1 MINRQAARLQTMMRK
16 YWWQLISSGTVALAT
31 VVGLSPSSAIAALP
45 EAVRPETQL
54 TTAQSSDEATNI
66 RVYEQASPAVVA
78 IETGSGGGSGSIVS
92 ADGLIL
98 TNAHVVGRSQVVTV
112 ILADGR
118 ELVGDVVGYGDDRL
132 DLAAVQLRTP
142 PSNLPVMPI
151 AAPGSVRIGQA
162 AFAIG
167 SPFGLQGTF
176 TTGIVSRIDLDRNLI
191 QTDAAINPGNSGG
204 PLLNSRAELVGV
216 NTSIFTTG
224 EQGGSIGIGF
234 AIPTNEVLPFIAAV
248 QNGSVSTTA
257 IASGARS
264 DNPPERINLNATIR
278 GQLGDTSNI
287 LPDGS
292 FFNGYVFEGQ
302 AGQQVAID
310 MVSRE
315 IDPYVILIS
324 LDDEEFYVED
334 DDSGGDFNARLVTTL
349 PVTGRYV
356 ILANSYA
363 QGERGGYELS
373 LSQIGGGGGSAS
385 SHSHNGGT
393 TLGGG
398 SSGELILRRQGS
410 LGSGD
415 ALAPDNTYY
424 DEYSFQGRAGQ
435 QVTITLESSEFDTYL
450 ALGDN
455 NGNLIDSNDD
465 FQSGST
471 NSQIV
476 VTLPQDGDYI
486 IIVNGYSPA
495 DQGRYSLTVR

>member
-1 MINRQAARLQTMMRK
+1 MMNRQAAHLQTMMRK
-16 YWWQLISSGTVALAT
+16 HWWQLISSGAVAFAA
-31 VVGLSPSSAIAALP
+31 VSGLSATGAIAALP
-45 EAVRPETQL
+45 EAIRPETQL
-54 TTAQSSDEATNI
+54 TTAQSGDEATNI
-66 RVYEQASPAVVA
+66 RVYEQASPSVVA

-118 ELVGDVVGYGDDRL
+118 EFVGDVVGYGENRL
-132 DLAAVQLRTP
+132 DLAAVQLRNP

-151 AAPGSVRIGQA
+151 AVPGSVRIGQA

-224 EQGGSIGIGF
+224 EQGGNIGIGF
-234 AIPTNEVLPFIAAV
+234 AIPTDEVLPFIASV
-248 QNGSVSTTA
+248 QNGSASTTA
-257 IASGARS
+257 SASGGRNE
-264 DNPPERINLNATIR
+264 NPPEAISLNDTIN
-278 GQLGDTSNI
+278 GQLGDTSNV

-324 LDDEEFYVED
+324 LEDEGFYIED
-334 DDSGGDFNARLVTTL
+334 DDSGGNLNARLVTTL

-363 QGERGGYELS
+363 EGERGNYELS
-373 LSQIGGGGGSAS
+373 LSPLGQGDGA
-385 SHSHNGGT
+385 SHSGHANG
-393 TLGGG
+393 
-398 SSGELILRRQGS
+398 SQSGDFILRRQGS
-410 LGSGD
+410 LGVGD

-424 DEYSFQGRAGQ
+424 DEYSFQGRSGQ
-435 QVTITLESSEFDTYL
+435 RVTITLESNEFDTYL
-450 ALGDN
+450 ALGDE
-455 NGNLIDSNDD
+455 NGTLIDSNDD
-465 FQSGST
+465 YQSGGT

-476 VTLPQDGDYI
+476 VTLPQNGTYI

>member
-1 MINRQAARLQTMMRK
+1 MV
-16 YWWQLISSGTVALAT
+16 TVA
-31 VVGLSPSSAIAALP
+31 GLSPAGAIAALP

-54 TTAQSSDEATNI
+54 TTAQSSDETTNI
-66 RVYEQASPAVVA
+66 RVYEQASPSVVA
-78 IETGSGGGSGSIVS
+78 IETGSGGGSGSIIS

-118 ELVGDVVGYGDDRL
+118 EFVGDVVGYGDNRL
-132 DLAAVQLRTP
+132 DLAAVQLRNP
-142 PSNLPVMPI
+142 PSNLPVIEI
-151 AAPGSVRIGQA
+151 AAPDSVRIGQA

-224 EQGGSIGIGF
+224 DRGGNIGIGF
-234 AIPTNEVLPFIAAV
+234 AIPTDEVLPFIASV
-248 QNGSVSTTA
+248 QNGSAATTA
-257 IASGARS
+257 SASGGRN
-264 DNPPERINLNATIR
+264 DNPPESISLNATIR
-278 GQLGDTSNI
+278 GQLGDSSNV

-324 LDDEEFYVED
+324 LEDDDFYVED
-334 DDSGGDFNARLVTTL
+334 DDSGGNLNARLVTTL

-363 QGERGGYELS
+363 EGERGDYELS
-373 LSQIGGGGGSAS
+373 LSQLGGGGA
-385 SHSHNGGT
+385 SHSGSHS
-393 TLGGG
+393 
-398 SSGELILRRQGS
+398 SSGGNQSNDFILRRQGS
-410 LGSGD
+410 LDSGD

-435 QVTITLESSEFDTYL
+435 RVTITLESNEFDTYL
-450 ALGDN
+450 ALGDE

-465 FQSGST
+465 YQSGST

-476 VTLPQDGDYI
+476 VTLPQNGTYI
-486 IIVNGYSPA
+486 VIVNGYSPA

>member
-1 MINRQAARLQTMMRK
+1 MMRK
-16 YWWQLISSGTVALAT
+16 YWWQLVSSGTVALAT
-31 VVGLSPSSAIAALP
+31 VAGLSPAIAALP
-45 EAVRPETQL
+45 ETVRPETQL
-54 TTAQSSDEATNI
+54 TTAQSTDEATNI

-78 IETGSGGGSGSIVS
+78 VETGSGGGSGSIVS
-92 ADGLIL
+92 AGGLVL
-98 TNAHVVGRSQVVTV
+98 TNAHVVGNNRTVTI

-118 ELVGDVVGYGDDRL
+118 EFAGDVVGYGEGRL
-132 DLAAVQLRTP
+132 DLAAVQIRNA

-151 AAPGSVRIGQA
+151 APSGSVRIGQA

-176 TTGIVSRIDLDRNLI
+176 TTGIVSRIDSQRNLI

-204 PLLNSRAELVGV
+204 PLLNSNAQLIGV

-234 AIPTNEVLPFIAAV
+234 AIPTNEVITFIASV
-248 QNGSVSTTA
+248 QNGSASTTA
-257 IASGARS
+257 SANGARS
-264 DNPPERINLNATIR
+264 DNPPESINLNATIR
-278 GQLGDTSNI
+278 GQLGNDSNI

-324 LDDEEFYVED
+324 LDDEEFYVQD
-334 DDSGGDFNARLVTTL
+334 DDSGGNLNARLITTL

-356 ILANSYA
+356 ILANSFA
-363 QGERGGYELS
+363 EGEQGSYELS
-373 LSQIGGGGGSAS
+373 LNQIGSSGSSAH
-385 SHSHNGGT
+385 SHS
-393 TLGGG
+393 GG
-398 SSGELILRRQGS
+398 SSIGGNAEFILRRQGS
-410 LGSGD
+410 LDSGD

-435 QVTITLESSEFDTYL
+435 RVTITLESGEFDTYL
-450 ALGDN
+450 ALIDGS
-455 NGNLIDSNDD
+455 GNLLDSNDD

-476 VTLPQDGDYI
+476 TTLPQNGTYI
-486 IIVNGYSPA
+486 VIVNGYSPA
-495 DQGRYSLTVR
+495 DQGRYALTVR

>member
-1 MINRQAARLQTMMRK
+1 MRK
-16 YWWQLISSGTVALAT
+16 YWWQLVSSGTVALAT
-31 VVGLSPSSAIAALP
+31 VAGLSPAIAALP
-45 EAVRPETQL
+45 ETVRPETQL

-92 ADGLIL
+92 ANGLVL
-98 TNAHVVGRSQVVTV
+98 TNAHVVGNNRTVTV

-118 ELVGDVVGYGDDRL
+118 EFVGDVVGYGEGRL
-132 DLAAVQLRTP
+132 DLAAVQIRNA

-151 AAPGSVRIGQA
+151 AASGSIRIGQA

-176 TTGIVSRIDLDRNLI
+176 TTGIVSRIDRDRNLI

-204 PLLNSRAELVGV
+204 PLLNSNAQLIGV

-234 AIPTNEVLPFIAAV
+234 AIPTDEVVPFIASV
-248 QNGSVSTTA
+248 QNGSATTTA
-257 IASGARS
+257 SASGARS
-264 DNPPERINLNATIR
+264 DNPPEGISLNATIR
-278 GQLGDTSNI
+278 GQLGENSNI

-302 AGQQVAID
+302 AGQRVAID
-310 MVSRE
+310 MVSRD

-324 LDDEEFYVED
+324 LDDDDFYVED
-334 DDSGGDFNARLVTTL
+334 DDSGGELNARLVTTL

-356 ILANSYA
+356 ILANSYSE
-363 QGERGGYELS
+363 GELGNYELR
-373 LSQIGGGGGSAS
+373 LSQV
-385 SHSHNGGT
+385 
-393 TLGGG
+393 GGG
-398 SSGELILRRQGS
+398 SSASAQGNSGSNSGGNASDFILRRQGS
-410 LGSGD
+410 LDSGD

-424 DEYSFQGRAGQ
+424 DEYTFQGQAGQ
-435 QVTITLESSEFDTYL
+435 RVTISLESSEFDTYL
-450 ALGDN
+450 ALADD

-471 NSQIV
+471 NSRIV
-476 VTLPQDGDYI
+476 VTLPRDGLYRI
-486 IIVNGYSPA
+486 IANGYSPA

>member
-1 MINRQAARLQTMMRK
+1 MMRK
-16 YWWQLISSGTVALAT
+16 YWWQLVSSGTVALAA
-31 VVGLSPSSAIAALP
+31 VVGLSPGGAIAALP
-45 EAVRPETQL
+45 ETVRPETQL

-92 ADGLIL
+92 ANGLVL
-98 TNAHVVGRSQVVTV
+98 TNAHVVGNSPTVTV
-112 ILADGR
+112 ILADGQ
-118 ELVGDVVGYGDDRL
+118 EFVGDVVGYGEGRL
-132 DLAAVQLRTP
+132 DLAAVQIRNA
-142 PSNLPVMPI
+142 PSNLPVMSI
-151 AAPGSVRIGQA
+151 APSGSIRIGQA

-176 TTGIVSRIDLDRNLI
+176 TTGIVSRIDSQRNLI

-204 PLLNSRAELVGV
+204 PLLNSNAQLIGV

-234 AIPTNEVLPFIAAV
+234 AIPTDEVITFIASV
-248 QNGSVSTTA
+248 QNGSASTTA
-257 IASGARS
+257 RANGARS
-264 DNPPERINLNATIR
+264 DNPPESINLNATIR
-278 GQLGDTSNI
+278 GQLGDDSNI

-324 LDDEEFYVED
+324 LDNEEFYVQD
-334 DDSGGDFNARLVTTL
+334 DDSGGNLNARLVTTL

-363 QGERGGYELS
+363 EGERGDYELS
-373 LSQIGGGGGSAS
+373 LNQVGSGGLTS
-385 SHSHNGGT
+385 SHSHGGSNA
-393 TLGGG
+393 LGGNA
-398 SSGELILRRQGS
+398 GELILSQQGS

-435 QVTITLESSEFDTYL
+435 RVTITLESSEFDTYL
-450 ALGDN
+450 AVGDD

-465 FQSGST
+465 FQAGST

-476 VTLPQDGDYI
+476 VTLPQAGNYT